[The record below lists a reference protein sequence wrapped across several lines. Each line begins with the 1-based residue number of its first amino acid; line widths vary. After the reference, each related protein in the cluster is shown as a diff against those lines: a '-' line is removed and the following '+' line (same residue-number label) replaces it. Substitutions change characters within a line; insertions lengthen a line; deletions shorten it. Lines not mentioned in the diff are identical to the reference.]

1 MNESIIDKIN
11 DATYVLFK
19 AKALVDCLDS
29 YFERIKPS
37 DDLQEVIDD
46 ASLIIEDIKSYLI
59 AGIDAL

>member
-11 DATYVLFK
+11 DSTYVLYK

-37 DDLQEVIDD
+37 DDLQEVIDN
-46 ASLIIEDIKSYLI
+46 ASLVIEDIKNYLNC
-59 AGIDAL
+59 GINAL